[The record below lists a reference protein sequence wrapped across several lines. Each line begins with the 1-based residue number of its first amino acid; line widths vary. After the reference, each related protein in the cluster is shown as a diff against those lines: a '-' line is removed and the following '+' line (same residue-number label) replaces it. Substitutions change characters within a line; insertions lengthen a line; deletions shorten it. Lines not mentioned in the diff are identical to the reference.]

1 MEDVKEKRI
10 ISHHWHH
17 SVACHM
23 CDGHSLVSAAGARMR
38 SVLAAEECGVT
49 QAAVVGI
56 HVDLCSHTAGLAK
69 LCAFLHLLPH
79 LHVLLHSCC
88 DRQHVQYKSHFL

>member
-1 MEDVKEKRI
+1 MEDVKEKRN

-49 QAAVVGI
+49 
-56 HVDLCSHTAGLAK
+56 
-69 LCAFLHLLPH
+69 
-79 LHVLLHSCC
+79 
-88 DRQHVQYKSHFL
+88 